1 MLKPMQQ
8 SSRDME
14 VRKDLV
20 QERNSIIREICQR
33 YNVMDAMIMATT
45 KRDCPKLAKKRKESV
60 AGKRWPANR

>member
-1 MLKPMQQ
+1 LLTRRDKYKLKRKRMLKPMQQ

-33 YNVMDAMIMATT
+33 YNVMDAMIIATT
-45 KRDCPKLAKKRKESV
+45 KRMP
-60 AGKRWPANR
+60 